1 MEKTKTVLIVDDNP
15 NNAEMCRI
23 YLEIE
28 GYEVYS
34 AEDGAKGLA
43 VAEKILPDVILL
55 DIVMAGMD
63 GFQMLERLH
72 ADPALRDIPVL
83 VMTVM
88 TDTANIVK
96 ALHLG
101 AIDYLKKPFNADEF
115 LARVHRLVKLK
126 ESQDVLKQ
134 TTENLK
140 THHKI
145 LQIELKK
152 WTREVQGVQ
161 QTLEKTLL
169 SAPVAA
175 ADEFGLKKIMSAAD
189 RARHVISKMSAFPLN
204 ADRAVG

>member
-28 GYEVYS
+28 GYDVYS
-34 AEDGAKGLA
+34 AEDGAAGLA
-43 VAEKILPDVILL
+43 MAEKIMPDVILL
-55 DIVMAGMD
+55 DIIMAGMD

-72 ADPALRDIPVL
+72 ADLLLRDIPVL
-83 VMTVM
+83 VLTVM
-88 TDTANIVK
+88 TDTVNIVK

-115 LARVHRLVKLK
+115 VARVNRLVKLK
-126 ESQDVLKQ
+126 ESQDLLKK

-140 THHKI
+140 VHHKI
-145 LQIELKK
+145 LQIEVKK

-161 QTLEKTLL
+161 HTLEKTILND
-169 SAPVAA
+169 PGEN
-175 ADEFGLKKIMSAAD
+175 ADPSGMEKIMNAANQ
-189 RARHVISKMSAFPLN
+189 ARHVISRMSAFPRN

>member
-43 VAEKILPDVILL
+43 VAEEILPDVILL
-55 DIVMAGMD
+55 DIIMAGMD

-72 ADPALRDIPVL
+72 ADPVLRDIPVL
-83 VMTVM
+83 VLTVM
-88 TDTANIVK
+88 TDTVNIVK

-115 LARVHRLVKLK
+115 VARVNRLVKLK
-126 ESQDVLKQ
+126 ESQNSLKQ

-140 THHKI
+140 THQKI

-152 WTREVQGVQ
+152 WTREVQEVQ

-169 SAPVAA
+169 NAPVAA
-175 ADEFGLKKIMSAAD
+175 ADEFGREKIMSAAD
-189 RARHVISKMSAFPLN
+189 QARHVISKMAAFPLN
-204 ADRAVG
+204 AERAAG